1 MKRAFYFGTTSKDSG
16 HHIIPLAGRM
26 LNDEVS
32 LMERII
38 DSRSFEEMFQE
49 GKRAV
54 WFHARGWFG
63 YGGPYTPDD
72 RRPGGK
78 PCVLVEDGTQE
89 EVKKFIEENVL
100 LKEKFSTVFSI
111 HHYNEKEKDL

>member
-1 MKRAFYFGTTSKDSG
+1 MILVVSKRC
-16 HHIIPLAGRM
+16 
-26 LNDEVS
+26 
-32 LMERII
+32 
-38 DSRSFEEMFQE
+38 SRKENGQCGSTP
-49 GKRAV
+49 GV
-54 WFHARGWFG
+54 GSDTG
-63 YGGPYTPDD
+63 VPYSPDD

-78 PCVLVEDGTQE
+78 TCVLVEDGTQE